1 MLMHLSPRERLG
13 YFAIACLA
21 LFGMG
26 FGGAKY
32 LERPASIVLH
42 SNGAGGSGEVVV
54 HVVGAVKS
62 PGVYSLSK
70 GSRVSDA
77 IAASGGAHPD
87 AELATLNLA
96 MQLED
101 GVKLVVPGKATNAQS
116 TQAPKVQEVTP
127 EPDPVPT
134 PPAGAPI
141 LSLNSASEAELD
153 TLPGVGPVTARA
165 IIEYRTQMGGFQSV
179 DELVNVKGIGEKK
192 LAKMKP
198 FLRL

>member
-32 LERPASIVLH
+32 LERPAPIVMH
-42 SNGAGGSGEVVV
+42 ASSAQGSGEVVV
-54 HVVGAVKS
+54 HVVGAVKN
-62 PGVYSLSK
+62 PGVYSFSR
-70 GSRVSDA
+70 GARVSDA
-77 IAASGGAHPD
+77 IAEAGGAHPD
-87 AELATLNLA
+87 AELSSLNLA
-96 MQLED
+96 QALED
-101 GVKLVVPGKATNAQS
+101 GLKLTVPGRAT
-116 TQAPKVQEVTP
+116 TPQAKPV
-127 EPDPVPT
+127 PDSEAAPDSETVPT
-134 PPAGAPI
+134 PAAGGPI

-179 DELVNVKGIGEKK
+179 DELVNVKGIGDKK

-198 FLRL
+198 YLRL